1 MQAVPRSRTTIA
13 DSCVLLAGVSPVRL
27 HLYPIIGY
35 QASPQGGHRSVF
47 STHCRNLADESE
59 VGIHRNLPGLDSSM
73 QDCTPKRG
81 VSPCWAL
88 LRQIRL
94 DAKLRQVDLAERLGQ
109 PQSFV
114 SKYES
119 GERRLD
125 ILELR
130 SLCKAV
136 GITLEQ
142 FVARLEERLP

>member
-1 MQAVPRSRTTIA
+1 MRKLHPKEGYDA
-13 DSCVLLAGVSPVRL
+13 LL
-27 HLYPIIGY
+27 
-35 QASPQGGHRSVF
+35 
-47 STHCRNLADESE
+47 
-59 VGIHRNLPGLDSSM
+59 
-73 QDCTPKRG
+73 
-81 VSPCWAL
+81 AL

-94 DAKLRQVDLAERLGQ
+94 DAKLRQVDLANRLGQ

-130 SLCKAV
+130 SLCKIA

-142 FVARLEERLP
+142 FVVRLEQYLP

>member
-1 MQAVPRSRTTIA
+1 MGRLDRQEDRT
-13 DSCVLLAGVSPVRL
+13 VLL
-27 HLYPIIGY
+27 
-35 QASPQGGHRSVF
+35 
-47 STHCRNLADESE
+47 
-59 VGIHRNLPGLDSSM
+59 
-73 QDCTPKRG
+73 
-81 VSPCWAL
+81 AL
-88 LRQIRL
+88 LRQVRFT
-94 DAKLRQVDLAERLGQ
+94 AKLRQVDLAERLGQ

-142 FVARLEERLP
+142 FVAKLEERLP

>member
-1 MQAVPRSRTTIA
+1 MSKRHPHEGHHS
-13 DSCVLLAGVSPVRL
+13 LL
-27 HLYPIIGY
+27 
-35 QASPQGGHRSVF
+35 
-47 STHCRNLADESE
+47 
-59 VGIHRNLPGLDSSM
+59 
-73 QDCTPKRG
+73 
-81 VSPCWAL
+81 AL

-142 FVARLEERLP
+142 FVAELEQRLP

>member
-1 MQAVPRSRTTIA
+1 MDKLHPQEGH
-13 DSCVLLAGVSPVRL
+13 DCLL
-27 HLYPIIGY
+27 
-35 QASPQGGHRSVF
+35 
-47 STHCRNLADESE
+47 
-59 VGIHRNLPGLDSSM
+59 
-73 QDCTPKRG
+73 
-81 VSPCWAL
+81 AL

-94 DAKLRQVDLAERLGQ
+94 DAKLRQVDLAKQLGQ

-136 GITLEQ
+136 GTTLEQ
-142 FVARLEERLP
+142 FVTKLEQRLP

>member
-1 MQAVPRSRTTIA
+1 MVTLHPLEGRNA
-13 DSCVLLAGVSPVRL
+13 LL
-27 HLYPIIGY
+27 
-35 QASPQGGHRSVF
+35 
-47 STHCRNLADESE
+47 
-59 VGIHRNLPGLDSSM
+59 
-73 QDCTPKRG
+73 
-81 VSPCWAL
+81 AL

-142 FVARLEERLP
+142 FVTKLEQRLP